1 MPQIDRWTVAELF
14 ARYGELE
21 RNARVPL
28 EMVSINLSG
37 TSLNDERTVAF
48 ILEQARRHAV
58 PAEKICF
65 ELTET
70 AALNNLPVA
79 IEVMRVLK
87 REGFS
92 LAIDDFGS
100 GFTSFAYLKSL
111 PVDFIKIDGS
121 YVKGMLDDRI
131 DRAMVTAIRQ
141 IAAVIG
147 IRTVAEWVES
157 AALAAAL
164 AAIDVD
170 YAQGYGIA
178 KPAPL
183 QELLNVGLERAA

>member
-1 MPQIDRWTVAELF
+1 VGQLF
-14 ARYGELE
+14 ARYAELE
-21 RNARVPL
+21 RDARVPV
-28 EMVSINLSG
+28 EMVAINLSG
-37 TSLNDERTVAF
+37 TSLNDERTVTF
-48 ILEQARRHAV
+48 ILDEARRHGV
-58 PAEKICF
+58 PPRKICF

-79 IEVMRVLK
+79 IEVMRALK

-147 IRTVAEWVES
+147 IRTIAEWVETP
-157 AALAAAL
+157 ALAL
-164 AAIDVD
+164 ELGAIGID
-170 YAQGYGIA
+170 YGQGYGIA
-178 KPAPL
+178 RPEPL
-183 QELLNVGLERAA
+183 EALLRGGGMERAA

>member
-1 MPQIDRWTVAELF
+1 
-14 ARYGELE
+14 
-21 RNARVPL
+21 
-28 EMVSINLSG
+28 VSVNLSG

-79 IEVMRVLK
+79 IEVMRALK

-147 IRTVAEWVES
+147 VRTIAEWVES
-157 AALAAAL
+157 AALAAEL
-164 AAIDVD
+164 AAIGID

-178 KPAPL
+178 RPAPL
-183 QELLNVGLERAA
+183 QAVLGLELERAA